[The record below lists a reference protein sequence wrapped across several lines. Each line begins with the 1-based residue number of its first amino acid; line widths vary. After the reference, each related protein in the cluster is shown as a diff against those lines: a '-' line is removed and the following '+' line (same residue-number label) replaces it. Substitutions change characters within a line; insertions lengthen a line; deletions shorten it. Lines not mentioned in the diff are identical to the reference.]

1 MGAAAER
8 RDDVRSTGRGP
19 LNWRRGVLMAWG
31 RDDKVGGLKARAGL
45 ILEAQAE
52 VLSWAMGMLE
62 AIAEGELLCG

>member
-1 MGAAAER
+1 M
-8 RDDVRSTGRGP
+8 
-19 LNWRRGVLMAWG
+19 LMAWG

-52 VLSWAMGMLE
+52 VLSWAIGMLE